1 MEAILGILSVAVG
14 AVITWFVSRHYYQQA
29 SKELLKESTEL
40 HRLNKLMLLS
50 MEHAGWVNLTKD
62 NQGNIL
68 GFDQIIEPTG
78 IASEES
84 VGIPTITQGPPKD

>member
-1 MEAILGILSVAVG
+1 MGIAIGVILGGL
-14 AVITWFVSRHYYQQA
+14 ITWAAAWYYYQQA

-68 GFDQIIEPTG
+68 GFDQIIDLTG
-78 IASEES
+78 TASEEA
-84 VGIPTITQGPPKD
+84 VGSPTVTQGPSKD